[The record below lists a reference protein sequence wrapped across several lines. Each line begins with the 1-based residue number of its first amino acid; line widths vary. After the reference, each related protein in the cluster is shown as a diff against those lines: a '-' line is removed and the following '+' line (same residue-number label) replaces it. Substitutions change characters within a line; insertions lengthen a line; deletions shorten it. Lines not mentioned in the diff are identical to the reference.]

1 MVMRNMKN
9 LVNQIKVNQVV
20 KRMKEDIKLLSTG
33 IKIIFFIEFINLLI
47 NLVMKE
53 NQMDMETRQIT
64 DTLKVIMVVQA
75 QVIIKKQV
83 TKSIIVQAVM
93 KEDMEAQEVMMKEDM
108 MIKALERIHT
118 PVMFIIH
125 QAPMIKT
132 VPKMMEKRVV
142 KKKKGVV
149 KVMKGVTMKDLLMS
163 TIMIPMI
170 MEIMNLKDL
179 VIVDQMRNRNMLAT
193 VVVVNIT
200 KIVKVIMVDSH
211 MLVKL
216 IKMLSIN

>member
-1 MVMRNMKN
+1 
-9 LVNQIKVNQVV
+9 
-20 KRMKEDIKLLSTG
+20 
-33 IKIIFFIEFINLLI
+33 
-47 NLVMKE
+47 
-53 NQMDMETRQIT
+53 MDMETKQIT

-93 KEDMEAQEVMMKEDM
+93 KEVMMKEDMEAQDM
-108 MIKALERIHT
+108 MIKALEKIHT
-118 PVMFIIH
+118 PVTFIIH

-132 VPKMMEKRVV
+132 VLKMMEKRVV
-142 KKKKGVV
+142 KKKK
-149 KVMKGVTMKDLLMS
+149 VTMKDLLMS
-163 TIMIPMI
+163 IAMSTMIPMI